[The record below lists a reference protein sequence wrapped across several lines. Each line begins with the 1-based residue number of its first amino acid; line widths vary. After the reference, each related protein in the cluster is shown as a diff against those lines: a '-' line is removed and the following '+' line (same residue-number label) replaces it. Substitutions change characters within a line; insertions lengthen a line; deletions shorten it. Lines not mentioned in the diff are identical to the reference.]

1 MEKLKEYALKNS
13 GPRAEKSSLEDHN
26 LWEEDEFLD
35 SSASLP
41 VFNVKDK
48 RPKGRRWVITSPI
61 ERPKNATEVC
71 QAVWTIITNRAI
83 GIVDSGKKDIKPS
96 KSRDLMVEKH
106 RLAVL
111 PNLLDDKTITD
122 PTTGKPVMNLYMI
135 NIEVK
140 ETMLWLLAERAKRE
154 QEFRRLFVRFLQKEI
169 LKKEKLYEWAKKF
182 SPQVE
187 QILKDL
193 DF

>member
-1 MEKLKEYALKNS
+1 MENSKAYAQKKLKAL
-13 GPRAEKSSLEDHN
+13 AEKISLEDHN

-41 VFNVKDK
+41 VFNVKEK
-48 RPKGRRWVITSPI
+48 RNKGRRWVITTPI
-61 ERPKNATEVC
+61 EKPKNATEIC

-83 GIVDSGKKDIKPS
+83 GIVDSGRKDVKPN
-96 KSRDLMVEKH
+96 KARDLMIERH

-111 PNLLDDKTITD
+111 PNFLDDKTITD
-122 PTTGKPVMNLYMI
+122 PLTGKPVMNLYMI
-135 NIEVK
+135 NGEVK

-154 QEFRRLFVRFLQKEI
+154 QDFRKLFARFLQKEI
-169 LKKEKLYEWAKKF
+169 VKKEKLFEWAKKF
-182 SPQVE
+182 TPQVQ
-187 QILKDL
+187 QILKDI